1 MLISFLIGAV
11 VSFEMT
17 LRNARAYS
25 ESAGIVVFEV
35 YGQEWVYEE
44 QAHFYYVNCGG
55 AWCDALKSS
64 PKFEKGSPQNYV
76 NTSRC

>member
-1 MLISFLIGAV
+1 MLIKKIIIVILMLISFVVGGV

-25 ESAGIVVFEV
+25 ESTGVVVFEV

-44 QAHFYYVNCGG
+44 
-55 AWCDALKSS
+55 
-64 PKFEKGSPQNYV
+64 
-76 NTSRC
+76 

>member
-1 MLISFLIGAV
+1 MLIKKIIIVVFMLISFIVGAV
-11 VSFEMT
+11 VSFELT

-44 QAHFYYVNCGG
+44 
-55 AWCDALKSS
+55 
-64 PKFEKGSPQNYV
+64 
-76 NTSRC
+76 

>member
-1 MLISFLIGAV
+1 MLIKRIIIIVFMLISFLIGAV

-44 QAHFYYVNCGG
+44 
-55 AWCDALKSS
+55 
-64 PKFEKGSPQNYV
+64 
-76 NTSRC
+76 